1 MSATNKSKVLRDKW
15 NSKESIFS
23 ANERQIPGLGTQRH
37 SHSERS
43 LEIQKHRQRDLGRK
57 ILWLNTNM

>member
-15 NSKESIFS
+15 NSKESIFL
-23 ANERQIPGLGTQRH
+23 ANERQAGLGIQRH

-43 LEIQKHRQRDLGRK
+43 WEIQKQRQRHLGRK
-57 ILWLNTNM
+57 FYD